1 MGESVIF
8 TGIWGI
14 IGKEKAPNGVG
25 LIETLDVFKFIR
37 SNRFIQRRRRLIETL
52 DVFK

>member
-25 LIETLDVFKFIR
+25 LIETLDVFKLRYTEIVL
-37 SNRFIQRRRRLIETL
+37 SCVT
-52 DVFK
+52 D

>member
-25 LIETLDVFKFIR
+25 LIETLDVFKSKCKVAVVCWLKI
-37 SNRFIQRRRRLIETL
+37 NRNIGCI
-52 DVFK
+52 